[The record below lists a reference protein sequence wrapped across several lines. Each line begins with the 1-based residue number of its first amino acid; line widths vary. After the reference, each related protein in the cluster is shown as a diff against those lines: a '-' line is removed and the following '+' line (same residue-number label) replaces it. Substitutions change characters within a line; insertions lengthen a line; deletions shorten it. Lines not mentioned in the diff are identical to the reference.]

1 MLGRN
6 SYTQDELDT
15 CRAAVK
21 GQLEAYRRL
30 TAAVGTEA
38 VDGFEAPF
46 CNNLVLALDRYF
58 VHRVRAVSGK
68 DGNPLNEVELIADG
82 LMLHDGA
89 LPASTVIKYAPERS
103 VLGLEVGDRI
113 ALTADEF
120 ERLSAAFLAEIEKRF
135 V

>member
-1 MLGRN
+1 M
-6 SYTQDELDT
+6 
-15 CRAAVK
+15 
-21 GQLEAYRRL
+21 
-30 TAAVGTEA
+30 
-38 VDGFEAPF
+38 
-46 CNNLVLALDRYF
+46 LALDRYF

-82 LMLHDGA
+82 LLLHEGT
-89 LPASTVIKYAPERS
+89 LPASTVIKYAPDRS

-113 ALTADEF
+113 ALTADDF

>member
-1 MLGRN
+1 M
-6 SYTQDELDT
+6 
-15 CRAAVK
+15 
-21 GQLEAYRRL
+21 
-30 TAAVGTEA
+30 
-38 VDGFEAPF
+38 
-46 CNNLVLALDRYF
+46 LALDRYF

-82 LMLHDGA
+82 LMLHEGT
-89 LPASTVIKYAPERS
+89 LPASTVIKYAPDRS

-113 ALTADEF
+113 ALTADDF